1 MEYSPPPL
9 FKQGASARAKMIVFA
24 LISVALLL
32 LDSRVGALSVARQVV
47 GTVLYPVQMAALLP
61 RDAAVGVSE
70 YFSSLSALE
79 KQVQELKRQ
88 QIAVAQTLQQAQLHQ
103 SENNQLRKLLD
114 ARERVPG
121 KTMLAEIL
129 YDARD
134 VFTRKIILDRG
145 TQQGVALGLPVIDSQ
160 GVVGQ
165 VTRVFPFTSEVT
177 LLTDKEQA
185 IPVQVLRNGLRSI
198 AYGRGQAGT
207 LDLRFMA
214 PNADVQV
221 GDILITSGI
230 DGVYPAGLA
239 VARVVQVE
247 SNANGAFG
255 RVVCQP
261 LAGIERNTQL
271 LILMSL
277 PEMPPRPPEEEVVKP
292 GKKKKDSAAAA
303 QPAAAGEAAAP
314 AAAGAATGTAPANA
328 VPAATGTVP
337 ANAAATAPGLRP
349 NPAAP
354 ATVPSPAAP
363 GLRPAQTAPAA
374 VPPATTPG
382 LRPAQTAPAAVP
394 PATTPGL
401 RPAQTAPATVPP
413 AATPGVRPAPAA
425 PATVPPAAA
434 AGQRPAQAAAAS
446 GTRPAQAPAGAG
458 AANTAPAANGSGL
471 RMTSTLQGIPA
482 TATTAR

>member
-32 LDSRVGALSVARQVV
+32 LDSRVGALAVARQVV
-47 GTVLYPVQMAALLP
+47 GTVLYPVQMVALLP
-61 RDAAVGVSE
+61 RDALVGMSE
-70 YFSSLSALE
+70 YFSSLSSLE

-88 QIAVAQTLQQAQLHQ
+88 QIAVAQTVQQAALHQ
-103 SENNQLRKLLD
+103 AENNQLRKLLD

-145 TQQGVALGLPVIDSQ
+145 TQQGVALGLPVIDNQ

-185 IPVQVLRNGLRSI
+185 IPVQVLRSGLRSI

-221 GDILITSGI
+221 GDILITSGL

-239 VARVVQVE
+239 VARVIQVE

-255 RVVCQP
+255 RVICQP

-277 PEMPPRPPEEEVVKP
+277 PEMPPRPPEEEEAVKP
-292 GKKKKDSAAAA
+292 VKKKKD
-303 QPAAAGEAAAP
+303 
-314 AAAGAATGTAPANA
+314 
-328 VPAATGTVP
+328 
-337 ANAAATAPGLRP
+337 AAATAGATPPATQGGAATAAQP
-349 NPAAP
+349 QGAAP
-354 ATVPSPAAP
+354 ATQQPVNTAP
-363 GLRPAQTAPAA
+363 GLRPAQQPQAAAPAA
-374 VPPATTPG
+374 TANPG
-382 LRPAQTAPAAVP
+382 LRPA
-394 PATTPGL
+394 
-401 RPAQTAPATVPP
+401 APATP
-413 AATPGVRPAPAA
+413 PAA
-425 PATVPPAAA
+425 PA
-434 AGQRPAQAAAAS
+434 R
-446 GTRPAQAPAGAG
+446 
-458 AANTAPAANGSGL
+458 
-471 RMTSTLQGIPA
+471 
-482 TATTAR
+482 